1 MQMNHKSNKAVIWNE
16 NHSCLKER
24 RPRKKK
30 MKSALA
36 NKYNLIGRA
45 PHFKSWLATLQP
57 LSIVLIKNSGV
68 TLSTLELDNTNPHGP
83 TVIRGG
89 VLPYI
94 SHIDCD
100 ATKATGLTLSILV
113 WNRVWFS
120 RELRECM
127 NVFNKANQ
135 AWLRSVLKQ
144 N

>member
-1 MQMNHKSNKAVIWNE
+1 
-16 NHSCLKER
+16 
-24 RPRKKK
+24 

-83 TVIRGG
+83 TVIRGR

-94 SHIDCD
+94 SHIGMCRSKEYGFC
-100 ATKATGLTLSILV
+100 AIFGLKTGIGYAF
-113 WNRVWFS
+113 RGYYG
-120 RELRECM
+120 
-127 NVFNKANQ
+127 
-135 AWLRSVLKQ
+135 SV
-144 N
+144 